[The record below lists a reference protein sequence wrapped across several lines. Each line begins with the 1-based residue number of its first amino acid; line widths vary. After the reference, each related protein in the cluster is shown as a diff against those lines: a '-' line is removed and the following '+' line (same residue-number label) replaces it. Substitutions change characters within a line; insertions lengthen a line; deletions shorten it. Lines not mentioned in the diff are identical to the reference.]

1 MKTDKEKIDELIEY
15 ERSYNWFELYI
26 EGCLLRRGTFA
37 HKQSSYYKL
46 WKRDSWVGPFFAVFT
61 ISFDSH
67 GMVTKIDVE
76 KSPAAKYF
84 NAFFSI
90 FLGTML
96 ILTFTHTT
104 LEIVLNKPLFFLLL
118 IALTV
123 AIFIVGSS
131 LTMKIYLNETRFQL
145 EDLKIALGRESE
157 LPNAQ
162 KLNNS
167 KERTPV
173 NLFIRIL
180 IYPLLLTIITLSLY
194 HALEFPKGLF
204 LTFICGTYLIADLI
218 LLFRK

>member
-15 ERSYNWFELYI
+15 ERSYNWFQLFISWPFIFY
-26 EGCLLRRGTFA
+26 GTYA

-46 WKRDSWVGPFFAVFT
+46 WIRDYWAGPFFAVFT
-61 ISFDSH
+61 ISFDSE

-76 KSPAAKYF
+76 KSPTAKYF

-123 AIFIVGSS
+123 TIFIVGSS

-157 LPNAQ
+157 ISNAQ
-162 KLNNS
+162 NLNNS

-173 NLFIRIL
+173 NLFLRIL
-180 IYPLLLTIITLSLY
+180 IYPLLLTAITFSLY
-194 HALEFPKGLF
+194 HAQEFPKGLF